1 MIRSITA
8 YILLVSTYGIT
19 LLMAALGRMIPHR
32 PWKPTGRILVTGTF
46 HNPNWYLS
54 HITPLVR
61 SGVKEVILVVDELQL
76 PLPGVTFVY
85 WPRWLSK
92 VLTRPGARAITVMLA
107 GHRYRPDLYMGYHLG
122 PGACTALIAGKLMG
136 RPTCYQ
142 MTGGPV
148 EIMGGGVY
156 AAEGIGVALR
166 RPTRL
171 VESMGLAVVRQFD
184 LMIVRGNKAREF
196 LADRGVRESV
206 AIITGSVNIS
216 KQLPPCRR
224 DFHIIFVGRLSPI
237 KQVHQFIDVVNAVKR
252 HIPDVK
258 AAIVGNGPLEEEL
271 RTYAKQLG
279 LAGHIEFFGQRVDV
293 EVFLARSKIFTL
305 TSRSEGLSIAMAE
318 AMCAGVVP
326 VVANIG
332 ELGNLVIDGD
342 NGYLIEPGNIEE
354 YTRKTVSLLHNE
366 LLWTRF
372 SDRARQA
379 ARQHCGIETV
389 TENWKKN
396 LRKAI
401 SEASGSIPEEILNH
415 ELTQM
420 EL

>member
-1 MIRSITA
+1 
-8 YILLVSTYGIT
+8 
-19 LLMAALGRMIPHR
+19 
-32 PWKPTGRILVTGTF
+32 
-46 HNPNWYLS
+46 
-54 HITPLVR
+54 
-61 SGVKEVILVVDELQL
+61 
-76 PLPGVTFVY
+76 
-85 WPRWLSK
+85 
-92 VLTRPGARAITVMLA
+92 
-107 GHRYRPDLYMGYHLG
+107 
-122 PGACTALIAGKLMG
+122 
-136 RPTCYQ
+136 
-142 MTGGPV
+142 
-148 EIMGGGVY
+148 
-156 AAEGIGVALR
+156 
-166 RPTRL
+166 
-171 VESMGLAVVRQFD
+171 
-184 LMIVRGNKAREF
+184 
-196 LADRGVRESV
+196 
-206 AIITGSVNIS
+206 VNIS